1 MVIIILSGSYIDIFG
16 LGSST
21 TDVFLYVL
29 YPRSVSQKC
38 HHRSAIF
45 RSKGYMTDD
54 EILIAIQAGGA
65 KQNAALRA
73 LYHEKGREFQRYFMW
88 TWRLSRDDADDVLQ
102 ETVLKILRFAE
113 SYRPEGT
120 ASAWMWQIARNTV
133 TDNHR
138 KKSKETSTEEL
149 DEGGQRM
156 VENQTTS
163 AWGESTSR
171 SAEECVAK
179 GLTRFKEI
187 EPDRA
192 YVIELL
198 VEGVDGQEI
207 ANRISRSYTA
217 TRQYL
222 TQCRKAFA
230 PYIGPCLPLLST

>member
-1 MVIIILSGSYIDIFG
+1 MD
-16 LGSST
+16 T
-21 TDVFLYVL
+21 FLYVL
-29 YPRSVSQKC
+29 YAVSVSQRW
-38 HHRSAIF
+38 HHLRPLS
-45 RSKGYMTDD
+45 SSEGYMTDD
-54 EILIAIQAGGA
+54 EILIGIQAGGA
-65 KQNAALRA
+65 KQDAALRA
-73 LYHEKGREFQRYFMW
+73 LYHEKGREFHRYFMW

-102 ETVLKILRFAE
+102 ETVLKILRFAD

-120 ASAWMWQIARNTV
+120 AGAWMWQIARNTV

-156 VENQTTS
+156 VENQTSS
-163 AWGESTSR
+163 AWGESASR
-171 SAEECVAK
+171 SAEECVAQ
-179 GLTRFKEI
+179 GLNRFKEI